1 MLAGLMTRKGR
12 AVVAAGAAAALLAL
26 AFAYAGRLAL
36 ESPLQQGTADRIFVI
51 EPGDSLDAVAARLRK
66 QDILERPWL
75 FKAAA
80 YLEGSAGRVQA
91 GEYQVQS
98 GDTHRLLLDRMVR
111 GDVVQHYF
119 TIIEGWTVTELLA
132 ALLAAEPL
140 ESTLMAQDAG
150 GLAEELALGEAY
162 AEGWFFPETYAYTR
176 GETDADLLL
185 RSHQSMRDRLQEA
198 WSQRSPGLP
207 LNEPYQALILA
218 SIVERETGRDEER
231 PAIAGVLARRLER
244 GMRLQVDPT
253 VIYGVGDAYAGDIT
267 RAHLREDTPYNTY
280 TRYGLPPTPISL
292 PGAPSLRAAVRPQP
306 GSALYYVASA
316 RLDGSHVFSDT
327 LDGHNAAVAMLVRS
341 QRALNAGDPLQ

>member
-1 MLAGLMTRKGR
+1 MTRKGR
-12 AVVAAGAAAALLAL
+12 AVVAAGAAATLLAL
-26 AFAYAGRLAL
+26 ALLYAGRLAL
-36 ESPLQQGTADRIFVI
+36 ESPLQEGSADRTFVI
-51 EPGDSLDAVAARLRK
+51 ERGDSLNTAAGRLAE
-66 QDILERPWL
+66 LEIVDRPWL
-75 FKAAA
+75 LKVAA

-91 GEYQVQS
+91 GEYRVHA

-132 ALLAAEPL
+132 ALAVEEPL
-140 ESTLMAQDAG
+140 AFTLKAQDARS
-150 GLAEELALGEAY
+150 LAEELALGEAY

-176 GETDADLLL
+176 GETDAELLL
-185 RSHQSMRDRLQEA
+185 RSHESMREQLQEA
-198 WSQRSPGLP
+198 WSQRSPDLP
-207 LNEPYQALILA
+207 LNDPHEALILA

-253 VIYGVGDAYAGDIT
+253 VIYGLGDAYAGDIT

-292 PGAPSLRAAVRPQP
+292 PGAASLRAAVRPQP
-306 GSALYYVASA
+306 GSSLYYVASA
-316 RLDGSHVFSDT
+316 SLDGSHVFNET

-341 QRALNAGDPLQ
+341 QRAQRNAGDPSTGP

>member
-1 MLAGLMTRKGR
+1 M
-12 AVVAAGAAAALLAL
+12 
-26 AFAYAGRLAL
+26 
-36 ESPLQQGTADRIFVI
+36 
-51 EPGDSLDAVAARLRK
+51 
-66 QDILERPWL
+66 
-75 FKAAA
+75 
-80 YLEGSAGRVQA
+80 
-91 GEYQVQS
+91 
-98 GDTHRLLLDRMVR
+98 R

-231 PAIAGVLARRLER
+231 PAIAG
-244 GMRLQVDPT
+244 G
-253 VIYGVGDAYAGDIT
+253 AG
-267 RAHLREDTPYNTY
+267 A
-280 TRYGLPPTPISL
+280 
-292 PGAPSLRAAVRPQP
+292 AP
-306 GSALYYVASA
+306 
-316 RLDGSHVFSDT
+316 
-327 LDGHNAAVAMLVRS
+327 
-341 QRALNAGDPLQ
+341 